1 MESQDLYALVYDAVK
16 QAIADSESETDPRIL
31 RRFEEGSVQF
41 TDSTGKVVKD
51 IPASMVF
58 KKITSVR
65 EKLRVL
71 EQKLNNHGGL
81 SQSDRAELQ
90 VYLSRC
96 YGSLT
101 TFNFLFA
108 SDADKFKS

>member
-51 IPASMVF
+51 ILM
-58 KKITSVR
+58 
-65 EKLRVL
+65 
-71 EQKLNNHGGL
+71 
-81 SQSDRAELQ
+81 
-90 VYLSRC
+90 
-96 YGSLT
+96 
-101 TFNFLFA
+101 
-108 SDADKFKS
+108 